1 MGAGLRT
8 ISCWVTLT
16 FSINSMLSERQQS
29 ECVRLQLPF
38 SPMTSSRDIFL
49 PVACM
54 AAVDWRVWYSGQV
67 CWLTCVGALQVHQR
81 ATLPGERGGVAGDV
95 PMRGSGSWRS
105 TRTRTRLGSM
115 GGEREGCACACV
127 MGCAVAIATRDS
139 DVTRQERL
147 PLNNVDG
154 KQDQEIFSR

>member
-1 MGAGLRT
+1 M
-8 ISCWVTLT
+8 
-16 FSINSMLSERQQS
+16 
-29 ECVRLQLPF
+29 
-38 SPMTSSRDIFL
+38 
-49 PVACM
+49 
-54 AAVDWRVWYSGQV
+54 
-67 CWLTCVGALQVHQR
+67 
-81 ATLPGERGGVAGDV
+81 AGDV

-105 TRTRTRLGSM
+105 TRTRTHLGSM